1 MKLNPISEDWT
12 RTVSCITSA
21 FTTLALVVGGGWSL
35 YQYFENRSY
44 QLQTQRFESIKP
56 MFEERLK
63 LYVELT
69 AAAGTIAANKN
80 DADIARELGP
90 NLQPFG

>member
-1 MKLNPISEDWT
+1 
-12 RTVSCITSA
+12 
-21 FTTLALVVGGGWSL
+21 
-35 YQYFENRSY
+35 
-44 QLQTQRFESIKP
+44 

-80 DADIARELGP
+80 DADIARALGP